1 MKLPYRLLAM
11 DLDGTAL
18 GADPAQ
24 FAPDV
29 LEAAQEA
36 AARGVTVVFA
46 TGRPLS
52 VLPPVIREGSLPW
65 LRYLV
70 LNDGAQ
76 IWDRQEKRWLW
87 QQTLRAAVLDGV
99 EQVSEHYRIPVEFID
114 GAGGYHVRLGW
125 HAQLMQ
131 DTGVTAFHR
140 NLLQTRLQPLEAP
153 AASLAPAGIVKIN
166 MPRVPADCWDAVCAG
181 LEAAGALPMECCAGA
196 LEITS
201 ARAGKRQAVEF
212 LAGQLGLSLA
222 DVMALGDS
230 GNDLALLQSAGWG
243 VAMGNASDAVKRA
256 ANAVTDTNRESG
268 AAKAVRRWLLDA

>member
-52 VLPPVIREGSLPW
+52 VLPPIIREGSLPW

-87 QQTLRAAVLDGV
+87 QQAWSRSVSITTFRWSSSTGRAATTCG
-99 EQVSEHYRIPVEFID
+99 
-114 GAGGYHVRLGW
+114 
-125 HAQLMQ
+125 
-131 DTGVTAFHR
+131 
-140 NLLQTRLQPLEAP
+140 
-153 AASLAPAGIVKIN
+153 
-166 MPRVPADCWDAVCAG
+166 CAG
-181 LEAAGALPMECCAGA
+181 TP
-196 LEITS
+196 S
-201 ARAGKRQAVEF
+201 
-212 LAGQLGLSLA
+212 
-222 DVMALGDS
+222 
-230 GNDLALLQSAGWG
+230 
-243 VAMGNASDAVKRA
+243 
-256 ANAVTDTNRESG
+256 
-268 AAKAVRRWLLDA
+268 

>member
-52 VLPPVIREGSLPW
+52 VLPQVIREGSLPW

-76 IWDRQEKRWLW
+76 IWDRREKRWLW
-87 QQTLRAAVLDGV
+87 QQTLDAAALDGV
-99 EQVSEHYRIPVEFID
+99 ERVSERYRVPVEFID
-114 GAGGYHVRLGW
+114 GAGGYHVRLHW
-125 HAQLMQ
+125 HTQLMQ

-140 NLLQTRLQPLEAP
+140 NLLQTRLQPLEAD

-166 MPRVPADCWDAVCAG
+166 MPRVPSNCWDAVCAG
-181 LEAAGALPMECCAGA
+181 LESAGALPMECCAGA

-212 LAGQLGLSLA
+212 LAGQLDLSLA

-230 GNDLALLQSAGWG
+230 GNDLALLQAAGWG
-243 VAMGNASDAVKRA
+243 VAMGNASDAVKQA
-256 ANAVTDTNRESG
+256 ADAVTDTNRASG

>member
-1 MKLPYRLLAM
+1 MKLPYQLLAM

-24 FAPDV
+24 FAPGV
-29 LEAAQEA
+29 LETAQKA

-46 TGRPLS
+46 TGLPLS
-52 VLPPVIREGSLPW
+52 VLPPAIREGSLPW

-76 IWDRQEKRWLW
+76 IWDRQEKCWLW
-87 QQTLRAAVLDGV
+87 QQTLSAAVLDGV
-99 EQVSEHYRIPVEFID
+99 EQVSERRHIPVEFID
-114 GAGGYHVRLGW
+114 GAGGYHVRLRW

-140 NLLQTRLQPLEAP
+140 NLLQTRLQLLEAS
-153 AASLAPAGIVKIN
+153 AASLAPLGIVKIN
-166 MPRVPADCWDAVCAG
+166 MPRVPADCWDAVCAE
-181 LEAAGALPMECCAGA
+181 LKTAGALPMECCAGA

-201 ARAGKRQAVEF
+201 TRAGKRQAVEF
-212 LAGQLGLSLA
+212 LAGRLGCSLA

-230 GNDLALLQSAGWG
+230 GNDLALLQAAGWG
-243 VAMGNASDAVKRA
+243 VAMGNASDAVKQA
-256 ANAVTDTNRESG
+256 ADAVTDTNRAGG
-268 AAKAVRRWLLDA
+268 AAKAVRRWLLDT